1 MLRLV
6 PGIDGT
12 AAGNRVAS
20 WDGVPVATFPWCSET
35 ELLIADSLLMF
46 KTNFRSSLFMSSLV
60 RDGSAGIGA
69 ADDCWDDDKAPITL
83 LRA

>member
-12 AAGNRVAS
+12 GAGNRVAS

-46 KTNFRSSLFMSSLV
+46 KKNFRPSFMSSLV

-69 ADDCWDDDKAPITL
+69 TDDCWDADKAPVTL